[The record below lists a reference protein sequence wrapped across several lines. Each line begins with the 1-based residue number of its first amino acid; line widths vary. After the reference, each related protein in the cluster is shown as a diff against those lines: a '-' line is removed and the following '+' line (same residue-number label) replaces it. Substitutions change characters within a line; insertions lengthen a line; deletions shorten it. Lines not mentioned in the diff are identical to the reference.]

1 MYVRINNMRKIIF
14 SHTSERNFVM
24 GKIFE
29 NVKGT
34 YDYLPEKQIIRE
46 HIKSVLQPIFA
57 KYGFAPIETPILCT
71 FDLLASKYSEGADIL
86 NEIYKVRDQ
95 GRRQLGLRYDLTITF
110 SKLVSSNPNIN
121 LPFKRYEI
129 GRVYR
134 DGPVKLGR
142 NREFTQCDID
152 VVGTD
157 SMMAEAEYMMMI
169 KEVFDKLELDVEIE
183 FNNRKLLVGII
194 NEVFGELD
202 EDRLRRTIMLIDK
215 FAKLSKEELLE
226 EFQIIG
232 INGEQFDNLTSN
244 LSLGYAEIKE
254 KFADSDNE
262 LISQGLA
269 EIGEMYKYLDG
280 SEAMKSLLFTPHL
293 ARGIDIYTG
302 MVWEIFLAGR
312 KIGDLDFNVSIGGG
326 GRFDKIITTFVD
338 DGKEYPAVGMS
349 FGLDA
354 IYEVLVKKNEGK
366 TATTV
371 DVYVIPFG
379 ESDYQAFKFVSQL
392 RMAGARVEIDKNVKK
407 LKKSLNYANKQNIPF
422 VIILGEDEFKNG
434 VIKVKRMSD
443 GQQDEFRLTDYEGI
457 AKWVTE

>member
-1 MYVRINNMRKIIF
+1 
-14 SHTSERNFVM
+14 M

-34 YDYLPEKQIIRE
+34 YDYLPDKQIVRE
-46 HIKSVLQPIFA
+46 KIKATLQPIFV

-71 FDLLASKYSEGADIL
+71 YELLASKYSEGADIL

-110 SKLVSSNPNIN
+110 SKLVSSNPNIT

-152 VVGTD
+152 VVGTS

-169 KEVFDKLELDVEIE
+169 KEAFDELELGVEIE

-194 NEVFGELD
+194 YEILGELD
-202 EDRLRRTIMLIDK
+202 ENQLRRAIMLIDK
-215 FAKLSKEELLE
+215 FAKLEKSELIEEFNLIGVNQEQFENLTEKLKLNYKQLKEEYE
-226 EFQIIG
+226 
-232 INGEQFDNLTSN
+232 N
-244 LSLGYAEIKE
+244 
-254 KFADSDNE
+254 SDNQ
-262 LISQGLA
+262 LIIEGLD
-269 EIGEMYKYLDG
+269 EIGEMCKYLEG
-280 SEAMKSLLFTPHL
+280 TEAMDCLIFTPYL

-302 MVWEIFLAGR
+302 MVWEIFLKGR

-354 IYEVLVKKNEGK
+354 IYEVLVKKNEGNS
-366 TATTV
+366 ASTV
-371 DVYVIPFG
+371 DLYVIPFG
-379 ESDYQAFKFVSQL
+379 ETDYAAFKFASNL
-392 RMAGARVEIDKNVKK
+392 RVAGIRVEIDKNVQK
-407 LKKSLNYANKQNIPF
+407 LKKSLSYANKQNIPY
-422 VIILGEDEFKNG
+422 VVILGDNEFANG
-434 VIKVKRMSD
+434 TIKVKRMKD
-443 GQQDEFRLTDYEGI
+443 GYEESFKLDDYEGI
-457 AKWVTE
+457 KEFVTK